1 MVMRSAPGRGARYT
15 QVHQTQAAPS
25 SSLHNS
31 FCSHCDSSLIGEE
44 SEAQRGMGTC
54 LKSHSYNVAELEF
67 KARPVATYGND
78 EKNNDNDN
86 SSSSKNIS
94 R

>member
-1 MVMRSAPGRGARYT
+1 MMVMRSAPGRVARYT
-15 QVHQTQAAPS
+15 QVRQTQTAPS

-44 SEAQRGMGTC
+44 NEAQRGMETC

-78 EKNNDNDN
+78 EKNDNDN